1 MLPYRSGG
9 PDPGGGTTAPST
21 EGETAPGLGG
31 GGASFAAAAPA
42 RSGGAVVAL
51 GPTLDEAGAAAPAR
65 EPSSEPGE
73 VVMADASG
81 GTGTAPGEAAAV
93 ARVAEALAGEEG
105 VEDLLQ
111 EMEEEGGQQEQQG

>member
-1 MLPYRSGG
+1 
-9 PDPGGGTTAPST
+9 
-21 EGETAPGLGG
+21 
-31 GGASFAAAAPA
+31 
-42 RSGGAVVAL
+42 
-51 GPTLDEAGAAAPAR
+51 
-65 EPSSEPGE
+65 
-73 VVMADASG
+73 MADASG